1 MKNLQDFF
9 TDNHMEEVLHSLNTI
24 PWTFDFRTNV
34 ITSNLSFVDPIYV
47 QKDVI
52 HEWSLEE
59 FIDCIL
65 PEYREETLEN
75 YNRLKNGML
84 TRTNWELRLKMGKQ
98 RIPIWIELFVVAKG
112 KDPYGRTA
120 QAVGCATII
129 QERKEAEMVMLTA
142 QRKAEQANLI
152 KTNFLANMT
161 HEFRTPLNAI
171 LGFSTIMA
179 HTETIEER
187 MQCLGAIQTSGSLLL
202 QIIEDVIELS
212 KLEANEIELK
222 RNLIDINVLL
232 EKAVEEAQP
241 MRKPDVTMSY
251 HHTEVPIILHGDEKK
266 ISLVMKQLLDNACK
280 YTEHGTIDVYCHKSS
295 ENAVVT
301 VKDTGV
307 GMTPENVHKIFN
319 RFYKGNSFIPGT
331 GLGMCL
337 VKGLVEL
344 WNGTITVDS
353 VLDEG
358 TSITFTIPLH
368 TFFFQNRP
376 QRIMEK
382 YF

>member
-1 MKNLQDFF
+1 
-9 TDNHMEEVLHSLNTI
+9 
-24 PWTFDFRTNV
+24 
-34 ITSNLSFVDPIYV
+34 
-47 QKDVI
+47 
-52 HEWSLEE
+52 
-59 FIDCIL
+59 
-65 PEYREETLEN
+65 
-75 YNRLKNGML
+75 
-84 TRTNWELRLKMGKQ
+84 
-98 RIPIWIELFVVAKG
+98 
-112 KDPYGRTA
+112 
-120 QAVGCATII
+120 
-129 QERKEAEMVMLTA
+129 
-142 QRKAEQANLI
+142 
-152 KTNFLANMT
+152 
-161 HEFRTPLNAI
+161 
-171 LGFSTIMA
+171 
-179 HTETIEER
+179 
-187 MQCLGAIQTSGSLLL
+187 
-202 QIIEDVIELS
+202 
-212 KLEANEIELK
+212 
-222 RNLIDINVLL
+222 
-232 EKAVEEAQP
+232 
-241 MRKPDVTMSY
+241 
-251 HHTEVPIILHGDEKK
+251 
-266 ISLVMKQLLDNACK
+266 MKQLLDNACK

>member
-1 MKNLQDFF
+1 MKTLQDFF
-9 TDNHMEEVLHSLNTI
+9 TKNHMEEVLHSLNTI

-34 ITSNLSFVDPIYV
+34 ITSNLSFVDPLYV

-52 HEWSLEE
+52 HEWRLEE
-59 FIDCIL
+59 FVDCVL
-65 PEYREETLEN
+65 PEYREEVLEN
-75 YNRLKNGML
+75 YSRLKNGLLM
-84 TRTNWELRLKMGKQ
+84 RSNMELRLKMGKQ
-98 RIPIWIELFVVAKG
+98 RIPIWIELFMTAKG
-112 KDPYGRTA
+112 KDKHGLTT

-179 HTETIEER
+179 HSETIEER
-187 MQCLGAIQTSGSLLL
+187 FQCLGAIQSSGSLLL

-212 KLEANEIELK
+212 KLEANEMELK
-222 RNLIDINVLL
+222 RNLIDINILL
-232 EKAVEEAQP
+232 EQAVEEAKP
-241 MRKPDVTMSY
+241 MRKPDVVINY
-251 HHTEVPIILHGDEKK
+251 HHTEVPIILHGDEEK
-266 ISLVMKQLLDNACK
+266 IALVMKQLLDNACK
-280 YTEHGTIDVYCHKSS
+280 YTEHGAIDVYCHKSS
-295 ENAVVT
+295 EHAVIT
-301 VKDTGV
+301 IKDTGL
-307 GMTPENVHKIFN
+307 GMTPEQTHHMFD
-319 RFYKGNSFIPGT
+319 RFYKGNTFIPGT

-344 WNGTITVDS
+344 WNGTIKVDS
-353 VLDEG
+353 EPDEG

-376 QRIMEK
+376 RRHMER